1 MLVHHRLLT
10 SPRPRPRQVSL
21 PVPWYRFGCREAN
34 RQAAEYLAREKRLSY
49 DREIINQ
56 YAILLRRF
64 H

>member
-10 SPRPRPRQVSL
+10 SPRPHPRQVSL

-49 DREIINQ
+49 DRETINQ